1 MSGKNYVKR
10 QKKLEDAERDLEE
23 AQEELESA
31 KKAASGANASAA
43 VAKMKVGVLK
53 EKLEK
58 KLDAAAEEGGAAE
71 GARAGGGGVDPT
83 KPFLDPAKILSGTP
97 EELMPYQQKLA
108 DEYVEASLALKAA
121 GTTAKPQE

>member
-1 MSGKNYVKR
+1 MMTSSNVDPVTVTAHQSR
-10 QKKLEDAERDLEE
+10 P
-23 AQEELESA
+23 
-31 KKAASGANASAA
+31 
-43 VAKMKVGVLK
+43 
-53 EKLEK
+53 
-58 KLDAAAEEGGAAE
+58 LDGGAAE

-121 GTTAKPQE
+121 GTTAKPQ

>member
-1 MSGKNYVKR
+1 M
-10 QKKLEDAERDLEE
+10 
-23 AQEELESA
+23 ESA

-43 VAKMKVGVLK
+43 VAKMKVGLLK

-58 KLDAAAEEGGAAE
+58 KLDAAAEEGGEGAE

-121 GTTAKPQE
+121 GATAKPQ